1 MVKQTISYK
10 KPKVVEPVLD
20 QNGLQFLEPTKETKL
35 KEKDIFID
43 KYVERKQKRETKP
56 QQLKKVVRNK
66 KGDKLLNIKLSKSND
81 IDLNSVKNV
90 MKEVSNM

>member
-1 MVKQTISYK
+1 MVKQSISYK

-20 QNGLQFLEPTKETKL
+20 QNGLQFLEPTKEAL
-35 KEKDIFID
+35 IKEHDIFID
-43 KYVERKQKRETKP
+43 KYVETKNKKEKKP
-56 QQLKKVVRNK
+56 KQLKKIVSR
-66 KGDKLLNIKLSKSND
+66 KGDKVLKVELSKSND

>member
-20 QNGLQFLEPTKETKL
+20 HNGLQFLEPTKEAKI
-35 KEKDIFID
+35 KEHDIFID
-43 KYVERKQKRETKP
+43 KYVERKNKKEKKP
-56 QQLKKVVRNK
+56 KQLKKVVSR
-66 KGDKLLNIKLSKSND
+66 KGEKVLKVELSKS
-81 IDLNSVKNV
+81 IEVDLNSVKNV